1 MRSGNTSHL
10 KLSGTTS
17 DIVSNTTVTVSNVK
31 VKVGKTKIKCTFF
44 LVFIYED
51 INLNSSTVSC
61 NKGAKGKTGKVSI
74 IQC

>member
-1 MRSGNTSHL
+1 M
-10 KLSGTTS
+10 
-17 DIVSNTTVTVSNVK
+17 TVSNVK

-61 NKGAKGKTGKVSI
+61 NKGAKGKTGKVGI
-74 IQC
+74 ILCL